1 MKKFVSLIM
10 ISLLLVLSCAF
21 LAQAENVKKTV
32 AIITFSNA
40 TPYPRLG
47 AAVAETLTV
56 ELVKNKNYKVV
67 ERSKLKQILGEQY
80 LAVSGAVD
88 LESNP
93 IPLGKLKG
101 VDYLITGA
109 VLKAEQSTQSMH
121 IPLFGGIGGRKSKTE
136 IGISVRLVDVK
147 TGEIIM
153 AEEAT
158 GDSSSG
164 GASIGGIG
172 SFNEFESSSYGEAT
186 KEAVKNIV
194 DKLNQMNPVE
204 GLVVKV
210 DGDKVYIDLGRQD
223 GIEKGQEFK
232 VFVEGELIKHPVTGE
247 IMGTDRIEKAIIKV
261 EDVLTSMSVCQLK
274 KKSKT
279 ILQSG
284 DKVVRKY

>member
-40 TPYPRLG
+40 TSYPRLG

-80 LAVSGAVD
+80 LAASGAVD

-93 IPLGKLKG
+93 VPLGKLKG

-121 IPLFGGIGGRKSKTE
+121 IPFFGGIGGSKTKTE
-136 IGISVRLVDVK
+136 IEISVRLVDVK

-153 AEEAT
+153 AEKAT

-172 SFNEFESSSYGEAT
+172 SFHEFESSGYGEAT
-186 KEAVKNIV
+186 KEAVKNVV

-223 GIEKGQEFK
+223 GVEIGQEFK
-232 VFVEGELIKHPVTGE
+232 IFVEGELIKHPVTGE
-247 IMGTDRIEKAIIKV
+247 IMGTDRIEKGTLKV
-261 EDVLTSMSVCQLK
+261 EDVLTSMSVCKLK

>member
-80 LAVSGAVD
+80 LAASGAVD

-93 IPLGKLKG
+93 VPLGKLKG

-109 VLKAEQSTQSMH
+109 VLRAEHTK
-121 IPLFGGIGGRKSKTE
+121 KSYGFSIIRVGQEKDLVQL
-136 IGISVRLVDVK
+136 SVRLVDVK

-153 AEEAT
+153 AEEAVGEEKT
-158 GDSSSG
+158 NNFNYDNMVSFQEFQNSG
-164 GASIGGIG
+164 
-172 SFNEFESSSYGEAT
+172 YGKAT
-186 KEAVKNIV
+186 RKAVKNIV
-194 DKLNQMNPVE
+194 DKLNQMNPLE
-204 GLVVKV
+204 GVVLKV
-210 DGDKVYIDLGRQD
+210 DGNKVYIDLGAQY
-223 GIEKGQEFK
+223 GVEVGQEFK
-232 VFVEGELIKHPVTGE
+232 IFVEGELIKHPVTGE
-247 IMGTDRIEKAIIKV
+247 IMGTDRIEKGTLKV
-261 EDVLTSMSVCQLK
+261 VDVLNAMSVCELK
-274 KKSKT
+274 KKSRS

-284 DKVVRKY
+284 DKVVRQY